1 MSKYKL
7 NKSSL
12 KVLVF
17 VDDEEDISYD
27 VKSLFTC
34 ITVLKAIDYFIEQIH
49 LDNRMKLSGIA
60 KDSFSERFFK
70 ISRKVFLTTSFSE
83 RL

>member
-7 NKSSL
+7 NKGSL

-17 VDDEEDISYD
+17 VDDEKDISYD
-27 VKSLFTC
+27 AKSLFTC
-34 ITVLKAIDYFIEQIH
+34 IALLKAIDYFIEQIRF
-49 LDNRMKLSGIA
+49 DNTMKLSGMA

-70 ISRKVFLTTSFSE
+70 ISRKVFLTASFSE